1 MDFNGCKGRES
12 CEKGLRGFFDLGHV
26 LDVSQCMAIQDLL
39 EIQSGKISL
48 EEFKEKWSEYV
59 TDDRKSERSLW

>member
-1 MDFNGCKGRES
+1 M
-12 CEKGLRGFFDLGHV
+12 GHV